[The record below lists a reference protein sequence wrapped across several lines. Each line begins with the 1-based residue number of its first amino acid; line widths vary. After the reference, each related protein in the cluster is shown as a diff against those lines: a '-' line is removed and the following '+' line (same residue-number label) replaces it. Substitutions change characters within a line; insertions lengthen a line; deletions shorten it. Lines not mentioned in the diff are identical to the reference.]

1 MLAGYLSA
9 QCHSRVTVSSPSLSS
24 LSTYAMCALQFALLC
39 LPAFCT
45 QTVLCFHALHSF
57 CTLAFKCVAT
67 LFTQSLLFANCQ
79 SSIAWLPASSTST
92 IAQHISI
99 WQVSQSVLFGFTRSD
114 VSHWRVFEPITY
126 LVMQRYLVIKCYLVV
141 KNYLS

>member
-24 LSTYAMCALQFALLC
+24 SSTYAMCALQFALLC

-45 QTVLCFHALHSF
+45 QTILCFPALHTF

-67 LFTQSLLFANCQ
+67 LFTHPLTQFAFCLLPIVGNPQLLSCQLLLHLQLRSIFQFDRFHNLYFLASREVMLVTDGFLNPSL
-79 SSIAWLPASSTST
+79 I
-92 IAQHISI
+92 
-99 WQVSQSVLFGFTRSD
+99 
-114 VSHWRVFEPITY
+114 
-126 LVMQRYLVIKCYLVV
+126 
-141 KNYLS
+141 